1 MLLDMH
7 LRESILQMTYELND
21 ADNCHPERQGWDVIS
36 PFHSIASI
44 EILMH
49 GHHFNFGYRIDVQ
62 LFLYEICEIWS

>member
-1 MLLDMH
+1 MLLDIH
-7 LRESILQMTYELND
+7 LRENTFQMTYELHY

-49 GHHFNFGYRIDVQ
+49 AHHLELWYKIDV
-62 LFLYEICEIWS
+62 